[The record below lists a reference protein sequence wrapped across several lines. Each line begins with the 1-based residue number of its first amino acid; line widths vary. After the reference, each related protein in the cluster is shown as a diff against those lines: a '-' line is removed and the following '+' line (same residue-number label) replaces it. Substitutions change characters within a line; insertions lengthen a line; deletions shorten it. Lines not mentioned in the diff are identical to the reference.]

1 MKIYQ
6 KRSQKI
12 NILKLNKEE
21 NELIKLLR
29 FLKGSAVA
37 CAILAPITMCLEVA
51 MDLLQPTL
59 LSKIIDTGVANGDLN
74 YVLYIGIQMIIAA
87 IVGLIAGS
95 ACSYFAAVASMNLG
109 QEVRQGLF
117 DKIQT
122 LSFVELDKLKTSSL
136 ITRLTN
142 DVTQLQMMMN
152 MALRMMV
159 RAPLTAIGGII
170 MAAIL
175 SPKLSTIFLI
185 AIPII
190 AISVLFILRKSL
202 PLFTSVQQKID
213 NVNTVMRESILG
225 VKVVKA
231 FAIENT
237 QKERF
242 STSNEE
248 LTNISIKS
256 QNMNLILWPIATLI
270 MNLTVVAV
278 LWFGGNMVNVGTLEI
293 GKIVA
298 FINYLLQ
305 IMGSVVMVINIMIGY
320 SRAKASATRIN
331 EVFET
336 ESSIKDKKE
345 TKEVKN
351 FDIEFKNVSFRY
363 NEHSENV
370 LENISF
376 SAKQGET
383 IGIIGSTGCGKSSF
397 VNLIPRLYDVTEGEI
412 LIGGTNIKDIP
423 LNQLRD
429 NIGIVLQE
437 SILFSGTIES
447 NIKFGNENASNEMM
461 VDSSVNA
468 QAYEFISNKED
479 KFKSEVEQRA
489 KNLSGGQKQRLSIA
503 RTLIRNPKIFIMDDS
518 SSALDMATEAKLQ
531 NSIKETM
538 KDSTVMVI
546 AQRISG
552 VMDADKIIVMDD
564 GKIANIGTH
573 KELLKNSEI
582 YRSIAISQMG
592 EEVLNLVK

>member
-1 MKIYQ
+1 M
-6 KRSQKI
+6 
-12 NILKLNKEE
+12 
-21 NELIKLLR
+21 IKL
-29 FLKGSAVA
+29 FKYLKGSAIV
-37 CAILAPITMCLEVA
+37 CAILAPLAMFLEVA

-59 LSKIIDTGVANGDLN
+59 LSKIIDTGVANGNLN
-74 YVLYIGIQMIIAA
+74 YVLYIGIQMVIAS

-95 ACSYFAAVASMNLG
+95 VCSYLAAVASMNLG

-122 LSFVELDKLKTSSL
+122 LSFIELDKLKTSSL

-142 DVTQLQMMMN
+142 DVTQIQMMTN

-170 MAAIL
+170 MAYIL

-190 AISVLFILRKSL
+190 TVSVLFILKKLL
-202 PLFTSVQQKID
+202 PLFTKVQQNID

-225 VKVVKA
+225 VKVIKA

-237 QKERF
+237 QKSRF
-242 STSNEE
+242 IEANEE
-248 LTNISIKS
+248 LTNTSIKS
-256 QNMNLILWPIATLI
+256 QNMNLILWPMATLI
-270 MNLTVVAV
+270 MNLTVVSV
-278 LWFGGNMVNVGTLEI
+278 LWFGGNMVNAGDLEI

-336 ESSIKDKKE
+336 ETSIKDKE
-345 TKEVKN
+345 NTKVIEN

-376 SAKQGET
+376 TAKQGET

-397 VNLIPRLYDVTEGEI
+397 VNLIPRLYDVSSGEI
-412 LIGGTNIKDIP
+412 LIGKTNIKDIS
-423 LNQLRD
+423 LSQLRE

-437 SILFSGTIES
+437 NILFSGTIES
-447 NIKFGNENASNEMM
+447 NIRFGNENASKEML
-461 VDSSVNA
+461 VDSAVNA
-468 QAYEFISNKED
+468 QAYEFINNKED
-479 KFKSEVEQRA
+479 KFNSEVEQRA

-538 KDSTVMVI
+538 KDSTVIVI

-573 KELLKNSEI
+573 KELLKTSEI
-582 YRSIAISQMG
+582 YRSIAISQLG
-592 EEVLNLVK
+592 EEVLESVG

>member
-1 MKIYQ
+1 M
-6 KRSQKI
+6 
-12 NILKLNKEE
+12 
-21 NELIKLLR
+21 IKLLR
-29 FLKGSAVA
+29 FLKGSAIT

-74 YVLYIGIQMIIAA
+74 YVIYIGIQMIIAA

-190 AISVLFILRKSL
+190 AISVLFILKKSL

-225 VKVVKA
+225 VKVIKA

-237 QKERF
+237 QKNRF

-336 ESSIKDKKE
+336 ESSIKDKEE

-376 SAKQGET
+376 TAKQGET

-412 LIGGTNIKDIP
+412 LIGGTNIKDIA

-447 NIKFGNENASNEMM
+447 NIRFGNENASNEMM